1 MKIIK
6 IIISTLFF
14 LNFVSCSKM
23 EKSEII
29 GNYGI
34 DKGVLRDANIKIEE
48 YSTLSLN
55 DDNTFQL
62 RNYEKEIK
70 INGSWAIVENKNEEE
85 VVIEFNYLNKQ
96 ITASLRGTIITFQ
109 YPNDFYNGRY
119 KHLLYVKLSNN

>member
-96 ITASLRGTIITFQ
+96 ITASLRGTIITFE

>member
-96 ITASLRGTIITFQ
+96 ISASLRGTIITFE